1 MTSIA
6 PRRISA
12 IAEDCV
18 KEAAD
23 LVQLLNR
30 ISDADHQL
38 SDDFTQQELTTAIR
52 ATRNALNGIKQV
64 VLGEVRRHGL

>member
-1 MTSIA
+1 MTSLA

-30 ISDADHQL
+30 LSDADQQAPDEETEQQL
-38 SDDFTQQELTTAIR
+38 VTAIR
-52 ATRNALNGIKQV
+52 ATRNALNGIKLV
-64 VLGEVRRHGL
+64 VRGEVQRHGL

>member
-12 IAEDCV
+12 LAEDCV

-30 ISDADHQL
+30 LSDADQQAPDEETEQQL
-38 SDDFTQQELTTAIR
+38 VTAIR
-52 ATRNALNGIKQV
+52 ATRNALNGIKLV
-64 VLGEVRRHGL
+64 VRGEVQRHGL

>member
-38 SDDFTQQELTTAIR
+38 PDESTQQELTTAIR
-52 ATRNALNGIKQV
+52 ATRNAINGIKQV
-64 VLGEVRRHGL
+64 VLAEVRRHGL

>member
-1 MTSIA
+1 MTSLA

-38 SDDFTQQELTTAIR
+38 SDEFTQQELTTAIR
-52 ATRNALNGIKQV
+52 ATRNAINGIKQV
-64 VLGEVRRHGL
+64 VLAEVRRHGL